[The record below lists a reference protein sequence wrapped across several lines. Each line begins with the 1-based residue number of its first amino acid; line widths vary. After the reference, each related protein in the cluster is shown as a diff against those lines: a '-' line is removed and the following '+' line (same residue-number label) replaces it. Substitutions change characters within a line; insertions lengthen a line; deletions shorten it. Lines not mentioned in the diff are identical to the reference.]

1 MPPLTQLD
9 RRLGRAVRRAV
20 ATLPNG
26 PSSARVIARVMSPAF
41 RVAVAVM
48 ILRRP
53 TRPTG
58 LRCLGAGVAAGMAAR
73 VLRDRL
79 GRPRPGGRPDGGLPS
94 RHAAASAAIARTAAA
109 GAPRVGR
116 AMAVGAAV
124 GMAARVA
131 AAEHDPADIAA
142 GAALGLASARV
153 VAMLAGGQ
161 RGRPGA

>member
-1 MPPLTQLD
+1 MRRLLQLD
-9 RRLGRAVRRAV
+9 RRLGGAVRRAV
-20 ATLPNG
+20 AALPGG
-26 PSSARVIARVMSPAF
+26 PSWARVIARVMSPAF
-41 RVAVAVM
+41 RLAVAAM

-53 TRPTG
+53 TRATG

-73 VLRDRL
+73 LLRDRL
-79 GRPRPGGRPDGGLPS
+79 GRPRPGGRTDGGLPS
-94 RHAAASAAIARTAAA
+94 RHAAASAAIARTAAL

-142 GAALGLASARV
+142 GAALGLASARA
-153 VAMLAGGQ
+153 VAALAGDQ
-161 RGRPGA
+161 RGRGGA

>member
-1 MPPLTQLD
+1 MRRLLQLD
-9 RRLGRAVRRAV
+9 RRLGGAIRRLAAAV
-20 ATLPNG
+20 PGG
-26 PSSARVIARVMSPAF
+26 PSWARVTARVMSPAF
-41 RVAVAVM
+41 RIAVAVM

-53 TRPTG
+53 TRATG
-58 LRCLGAGVAAGMAAR
+58 LRCLAAGVGAAVAAR
-73 VLRDRL
+73 LLRDRL
-79 GRPRPGGRPDGGLPS
+79 ARPRPGDRADGGLPS

-116 AMAVGAAV
+116 AMAAGAVV

-153 VAMLAGGQ
+153 VSALAGGQ
-161 RGRPGA
+161 RRRAGA